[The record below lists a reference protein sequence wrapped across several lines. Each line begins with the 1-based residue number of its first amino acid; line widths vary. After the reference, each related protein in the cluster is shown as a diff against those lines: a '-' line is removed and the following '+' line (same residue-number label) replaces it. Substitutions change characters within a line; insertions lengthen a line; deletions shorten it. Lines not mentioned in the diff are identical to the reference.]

1 MTQAACLLLRWRR
14 VSVSRAR
21 VAIIPHMDRAEVED
35 VARQAYAAYAES
47 DLGALEP
54 LIADDFAFSSPDDP
68 ELDRAGYFERC
79 WPNHEHIR
87 DIRIEKLFVE
97 GDEVFV
103 RYELERVT
111 GERFRNAEFLRV
123 RDGQLV
129 RAEVYYG
136 AAA

>member
-1 MTQAACLLLRWRR
+1 
-14 VSVSRAR
+14 
-21 VAIIPHMDRAEVED
+21 MDRADVEG
-35 VARQAYAAYAES
+35 VARKAYAAYADS
-47 DLGALEP
+47 DLDALEP
-54 LIADDFAFSSPDDP
+54 LIADDFTFCSPDDP

-87 DIRIEKLFVE
+87 QIRIEKLFVE
-97 GDEVFV
+97 GEEVFV

-111 GERFRNAEFLRV
+111 GERFRNTEFLRV

-136 AAA
+136 ASA

>member
-1 MTQAACLLLRWRR
+1 MPLT
-14 VSVSRAR
+14 
-21 VAIIPHMDRAEVED
+21 AEV
-35 VARQAYAAYAES
+35 VRRAYAAYADS

-54 LIADDFAFSSPDDP
+54 LIADDFIFSSPDDP

-111 GERFRNAEFLRV
+111 GERFRNAEFLRI

-136 AAA
+136 APA

>member
-1 MTQAACLLLRWRR
+1 MPLT
-14 VSVSRAR
+14 
-21 VAIIPHMDRAEVED
+21 AEV
-35 VARQAYAAYAES
+35 VRRAYAAYADS

-54 LIADDFAFSSPDDP
+54 LIADDFTFSSPDDP
-68 ELDRAGYFERC
+68 DLDCAGYFERC

-87 DIRIEKLFVE
+87 HIRIEKLFVE
-97 GDEVFV
+97 DDEVFV

-136 AAA
+136 APA

>member
-1 MTQAACLLLRWRR
+1 
-14 VSVSRAR
+14 
-21 VAIIPHMDRAEVED
+21 MDRADIDETV
-35 VARQAYAAYAES
+35 RRAYAAYADS
-47 DLGALEP
+47 DRDSLEP
-54 LIADDFAFSSPDDP
+54 LIADDFTFCSPDDP

-103 RYELERVT
+103 RYELERVS
-111 GERFRNAEFLRV
+111 GERFRNTEFLRV

-136 AAA
+136 APA

>member
-1 MTQAACLLLRWRR
+1 ME
-14 VSVSRAR
+14 
-21 VAIIPHMDRAEVED
+21 RAEVED
-35 VARQAYAAYAES
+35 VARRAYAAYADG
-47 DLGALEP
+47 DLEALEP
-54 LIADDFAFSSPDDP
+54 LIAHDFTFSSPDDP
-68 ELDRAGYFERC
+68 ELDRAGYFDRC

-87 DIRIEKLFVE
+87 EIRIEKLFVE

-111 GERFRNAEFLRV
+111 GERFRNTEFLRV

>member
-1 MTQAACLLLRWRR
+1 
-14 VSVSRAR
+14 
-21 VAIIPHMDRAEVED
+21 MDRAEVED
-35 VARQAYAAYAES
+35 VARKAYAAYADS

-54 LIADDFAFSSPDDP
+54 LIADDFTFSSPDDP

-79 WPNHEHIR
+79 WPNNEHIR
-87 DIRIEKLFVE
+87 HIRIEKLFVE

-103 RYELERVT
+103 RYELERVS
-111 GERFRNAEFLRV
+111 GEQFRNTEFLRV

-136 AAA
+136 ASA

>member
-1 MTQAACLLLRWRR
+1 
-14 VSVSRAR
+14 
-21 VAIIPHMDRAEVED
+21 MDRPQVED
-35 VARQAYAAYAES
+35 VARRAYAAYAHG

-54 LIADDFAFSSPDDP
+54 LIADGFIFCSPDDP

-136 AAA
+136 APA